1 MVEERDFIRI
11 IREQSLKFQENRR
24 GTLAF
29 SREYDILMMVKDSQN
44 SRRNDM
50 RLSDS
55 IETFIK
61 TLLAEDEPEVELKR
75 NELAE
80 YFGCAPS
87 QINYVLAT
95 RFSPDHGYLI
105 ESRRGGGGYIRIVR
119 IVQSGAQQ
127 LMYLINER
135 IGDAIGGGG
144 SVTPCA
150 AADGAEARHGAGS
163 RPDARRH
170 ERTGARHPDSRQ
182 HEGRTARPHLQGDAD
197 EHCAAESDN
206 AIGEPARMH
215 SAMLHCE
222 AGRVLRTQKGAFQHA
237 LRRMP
242 SE

>member
-1 MVEERDFIRI
+1 
-11 IREQSLKFQENRR
+11 
-24 GTLAF
+24 
-29 SREYDILMMVKDSQN
+29 
-44 SRRNDM
+44 M

-119 IVQSGAQQ
+119 ILQSGAQQ

-135 IGDAIGGGG
+135 IGDAIGEEEA
-144 SVTPCA
+144 SRLVQQLTEQKLVTAQEA
-150 AADGAEARHGAGS
+150 ALMRAAMSAQALAI
-163 RPDARRH
+163 PI
-170 ERTGARHPDSRQ
+170 PDSMKDAQRARIFKAMLASIARQ
-182 HEGRTARPHLQGDAD
+182 K
-197 EHCAAESDN
+197 SDD
-206 AIGEPARMH
+206 AIGESAR
-215 SAMLHCE
+215 LHGAAPHKS
-222 AGRVLRTQKGAFQHA
+222 AGRPSITQKGAFQHA